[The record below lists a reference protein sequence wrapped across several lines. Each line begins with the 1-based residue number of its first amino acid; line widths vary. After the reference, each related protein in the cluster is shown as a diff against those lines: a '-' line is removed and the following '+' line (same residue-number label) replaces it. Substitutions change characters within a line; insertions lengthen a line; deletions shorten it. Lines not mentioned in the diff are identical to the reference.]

1 MDLTAAHAS
10 FVIAAY
16 MVSFAG
22 LAALVLFIFRRDLK
36 LKRQAA
42 ALDRDKTRAS

>member
-1 MDLTAAHAS
+1 MDLAAAHVS

-16 MVSFAG
+16 VASFAG
-22 LAALVLFIFRRDLK
+22 LAALVLVVFLRDRR

>member
-1 MDLTAAHAS
+1 MDLAAAHVS

-16 MVSFAG
+16 AASFAG
-22 LAALVLFIFRRDLK
+22 LAALVLAVFLRDRR
-36 LKRQAA
+36 LKREAA

>member
-22 LAALVLFIFRRDLK
+22 LAALVFFIFLRDRK
-36 LKRQAA
+36 LRRQAA
-42 ALDRDKTRAS
+42 ALDRAKTRAS

>member
-1 MDLTAAHAS
+1 MDFTAAHVS

-16 MVSFAG
+16 ALSFAG
-22 LAALVLFIFRRDLK
+22 LAGLALVIFLRDRR

-42 ALDRDKTRAS
+42 ALDRDKTRAP

>member
-1 MDLTAAHAS
+1 MDFTAAHVT

-16 MVSFAG
+16 VVSFAG
-22 LAALVLFIFRRDLK
+22 LAGLALVIFLRDRM

>member
-1 MDLTAAHAS
+1 MDLAAAHAA

-16 MVSFAG
+16 ALSLAG
-22 LAALVLFIFRRDLK
+22 LTALVLFVVLRDRR

-42 ALDRDKTRAS
+42 ALDRDKARSP